1 MYKRSELILGPSDAI
16 QLVVLVILLALSAFF
31 SSAETA
37 LTTVNRLRV
46 RALVDDGDA
55 RAIVLAKVIDDPGKL
70 LSAIL
75 IGNNIV
81 NISASSIAT
90 LLATNFFGNAGAG
103 IATGVMT
110 LLVLIFGEVT
120 PKTMASLKA
129 EKIALSYAKTVYG
142 IMFIFTPLIFILD
155 LLSGGILRLFG
166 IDPDK
171 RDDSVTEEDLRT
183 IVEAGHE
190 DGVLETE
197 EHKMIN
203 NVFDFGDHQA
213 KDIMVPRVDMCFL
226 KLDATYE
233 DFMKI
238 YREEK
243 FTRIPVYEETRDNVI
258 GILNV
263 KDLILYDKD
272 QEFHVKDFLREAYY
286 TYEFKNTSELMM
298 EMRKNSI
305 SIAIVLDE
313 YGATAGLVTLEDLLE
328 EIVGDIRDEFD
339 EAEAEEVQQLG
350 EQEYLVEGACKLEDL
365 NDMIGL
371 GIESED
377 YDSIG
382 GIVIDAL
389 QHLPSE
395 GEEVTLENGTRLVVE
410 KIDKNRIEKV
420 HIYLP
425 EPKTEEDEDDSET
438 EK

>member
-1 MYKRSELILGPSDAI
+1 MGPSNAI

-37 LTTVNRLRV
+37 LTTVNKLRI
-46 RALVDDGDA
+46 RGLVDDGDE
-55 RAIVLAKVIDDPGKL
+55 RAIILSKVIDDPGKL

-90 LLATNFFGNAGAG
+90 LLATDFWGSAGAG
-103 IATGVMT
+103 ISTGVMT
-110 LLVLIFGEVT
+110 LLVLVFGEVT
-120 PKTMASLKA
+120 PKTYASLQA
-129 EKIALSYAKTVYG
+129 EKIALKYAKAIYA
-142 IMFIFTPLIFILD
+142 IMFLFTPLIFILD
-155 LLSGGILRLFG
+155 LLSGGILRLLG
-166 IDPDK
+166 IDPDH

-190 DGVLETE
+190 DGVLENE
-197 EHKMIN
+197 EHEMIN

-226 KLDATYE
+226 RLDSTYE
-233 DFMKI
+233 EFINI
-238 YREEK
+238 YKEEK

-263 KDLILYDKD
+263 KDLLLYDKT
-272 QEFHVKDFLREAYY
+272 QEFHVRDFLREAYY
-286 TYEFKNTSELMM
+286 TYEFKNTSELMRD
-298 EMRKNSI
+298 MRKNSI

-339 EAEAEEVQQLG
+339 DAEAEEVQKLA
-350 EQEYLVEGACKLEDL
+350 EREYLVEGSCKLEDL

-371 GIESED
+371 GVESED

-395 GEEVTLENGTRLVVE
+395 GEDVTLENGTRLVVE
-410 KIDKNRIEKV
+410 KVDKNRIEKV

-425 EPKTEEDEDDSET
+425 EETDEADLTNTDS
-438 EK
+438 

>member
-1 MYKRSELILGPSDAI
+1 MGPSDAI

-46 RALVDDGDA
+46 RALVDDGNEQ
-55 RAIVLAKVIDDPGKL
+55 AIVLAKVIDDPGKL

-90 LLATNFFGNAGAG
+90 LLATEFFGNAGAG

-110 LLVLIFGEVT
+110 LLVLIFGEIT

-129 EKIALSYAKTVYG
+129 EKIALNYAKTIYA
-142 IMFIFTPLIFILD
+142 IMVIFTPLIFILD
-155 LLSGGILRLFG
+155 FLSGGILRLFG
-166 IDPDK
+166 VDPDK

-190 DGVLETE
+190 DGVLEPE

-226 KLDATYE
+226 KLNATYE
-233 DFMKI
+233 DFMNL

-263 KDLILYDKD
+263 KDLILYDKS

-286 TYEFKNTSELMM
+286 TYELKNTSELMM

-313 YGATAGLVTLEDLLE
+313 YGATAGLVTLEDLIE

-339 EAEAEEVQQLG
+339 EAEAEEVQKLG
-350 EQEYLVEGACKLEDL
+350 EREYLVEGACKLEDL

-382 GIVIDAL
+382 GIVIEAL

-395 GEEVTLENGTRLVVE
+395 NEEVTLENGTRLIVE
-410 KIDKNRIEKV
+410 KIDKNRIEKL

-425 EPKTEEDEDDSET
+425 EPEDDSE
-438 EK
+438 ENNSKVED

>member
-1 MYKRSELILGPSDAI
+1 MGPSDAI
-16 QLVVLVILLALSAFF
+16 QLVVLIILLALSAFF

-46 RALVDDGDA
+46 RTLVDDGDP
-55 RAIVLAKVIDDPGKL
+55 RAIILSKVIDDPGKL

-81 NISASSIAT
+81 NIAASSIAT
-90 LLATNFFGNAGAG
+90 LLATEFWGSAGAG

-129 EKIALSYAKTVYG
+129 EKIALSYAKIVYG
-142 IMFIFTPLIFILD
+142 LMFVFTPLIFILD
-155 LLSGGILRLFG
+155 LLSGGLLRLFG

-233 DFMKI
+233 DFMELYK
-238 YREEK
+238 EEK

-263 KDLILYDKD
+263 KDLLLYDRT
-272 QEFHVKDFLREAYY
+272 QEFHVRDFLREAYY

-298 EMRKNSI
+298 EMRKDSI

-350 EQEYLVEGACKLEDL
+350 EREYLVEGSCKLEDL

-395 GEEVTLENGTRLVVE
+395 GEDVTLENGTRLVVE
-410 KIDKNRIEKV
+410 KVDKNRIEKV

-425 EPKTEEDEDDSET
+425 ECESEDNKTDESKE
-438 EK
+438 

>member
-1 MYKRSELILGPSDAI
+1 MGPSDAI
-16 QLVVLVILLALSAFF
+16 QIVVLVILLGLSAFF

-46 RALVDDGDA
+46 RAWVEEGDK
-55 RAIVLAKVIDDPGKL
+55 RAIILSKVIDDPGKL

-90 LLATNFFGNAGAG
+90 LLATEFWGNAGAG
-103 IATGVMT
+103 IATGVTT
-110 LLVLIFGEVT
+110 LLVLIFGEIT

-129 EKIALSYAKTVYG
+129 EKIALNYAKVVYALM
-142 IMFIFTPLIFILD
+142 ILLTPLIFILD
-155 LLSGGILRLFG
+155 ILSGGILRLFG
-166 IDPDK
+166 IDPDH

-190 DGVLETE
+190 DGVLENE
-197 EHKMIN
+197 EHMMIN
-203 NVFDFGDHQA
+203 NVFDFADHQA
-213 KDIMVPRVDMCFL
+213 KEIMVPRVDMCFL

-233 DFMKI
+233 EFMEI
-238 YREEK
+238 YKEEK
-243 FTRIPVYEETRDNVI
+243 FTRIPVYEETRDNVV

-263 KDLILYDKD
+263 KDLLLYDKS
-272 QEFHVKDFLREAYY
+272 QEFHVKDFLREAYF
-286 TYEFKNTSELMM
+286 TYEFKNTSELMV

-313 YGATAGLVTLEDLLE
+313 YGSTAGLVTLEDLLE

-339 EAEAEEVQQLG
+339 DAEAEEVQKLG
-350 EQEYLVEGACKLEDL
+350 QGEYLVEGACKLEDL

-395 GEEVTLENGTRLVVE
+395 GEEVTLDNGTRLVVE
-410 KIDKNRIEKV
+410 KVDKNRIEKV
-420 HIYLP
+420 HIYLRD
-425 EPKTEEDEDDSET
+425 TEDEELTEMIET
-438 EK
+438 AN

>member
-1 MYKRSELILGPSDAI
+1 MGPSDAI
-16 QLVVLVILLALSAFF
+16 QLVGLVILLALSAFF

-55 RAIVLAKVIDDPGKL
+55 RAITLSKVIDDPGKL

-75 IGNNIV
+75 IGNNVV
-81 NISASSIAT
+81 NIAASSIAT
-90 LLATNFFGNAGAG
+90 LLATDFFGSAGAG
-103 IATGVMT
+103 IATGAMT
-110 LLVLIFGEVT
+110 LLVLIFGEIT

-129 EKIALSYAKTVYG
+129 EKIALSYAKTIYA
-142 IMFIFTPLIFILD
+142 IMIIFTPLIFILD
-155 LLSGGILRLFG
+155 LLSGGILRAFG
-166 IDPDK
+166 IDPDT

-190 DGVLETE
+190 DGVLEPE

-213 KDIMVPRVDMCFL
+213 KDIMVPRIDMCFL
-226 KLDATYE
+226 SIDATYE
-233 DFMKI
+233 EFMELYK
-238 YREEK
+238 EEK
-243 FTRIPVYEETRDNVI
+243 FTRIPVYEGVRDNVI

-263 KDLILYDKD
+263 KDLILFNPRE
-272 QEFHVKDFLREAYY
+272 QEFHVKDFLRKAYY
-286 TYEFKNTSELMM
+286 TYEFKNTSELMV

-313 YGATAGLVTLEDLLE
+313 YGATAGLVTLEDLIE

-339 EAEAEEVQQLG
+339 EAEAEEVQKLG
-350 EQEYLVEGACKLEDL
+350 DLEYLVEGACKLDDL

-382 GIVIDAL
+382 GIVIEAL
-389 QHLPSE
+389 QHLPEE
-395 GEEVTLENGTRLVVE
+395 GEEVTTENGTRLIVE

-425 EPKTEEDEDDSET
+425 EQEKEEPAESSEKV
-438 EK
+438 EV

>member
-1 MYKRSELILGPSDAI
+1 MGPSDAI

-46 RALVDDGDA
+46 RALVDDGDT
-55 RAIVLAKVIDDPGKL
+55 RAITLSKVIDDPGKL

-90 LLATNFFGNAGAG
+90 LLATNFFGSAGAG

-110 LLVLIFGEVT
+110 FLVLIFGEVT

-129 EKIALSYAKTVYG
+129 EKISLKYAKTIYVLM
-142 IMFIFTPLIFILD
+142 IVFTPLIFILD

-166 IDPDK
+166 VDPDK

-226 KLDATYE
+226 KLNASYE
-233 DFMKI
+233 DFMELYK
-238 YREEK
+238 REK

-263 KDLILYDKD
+263 KDLLLYNQD
-272 QEFHVKDFLREAYY
+272 QEFHVKDFLRKAYY
-286 TYEFKNTSELMM
+286 TYEFKNTSELMV

-350 EQEYLVEGACKLEDL
+350 ENEYLVEGACKLEDL

-382 GIVIDAL
+382 GVAIDAL
-389 QHLPSE
+389 QHLPGE
-395 GEEVTLENGTRLVVE
+395 GEEVTLENGVRLIVE
-410 KIDKNRIEKV
+410 KVDKNRIEKV
-420 HIYLP
+420 HLYLP
-425 EPKTEEDEDDSET
+425 EKKSEEEVSDETQDSF
-438 EK
+438 

>member
-1 MYKRSELILGPSDAI
+1 MGPSDAI
-16 QLVVLVILLALSAFF
+16 QLVILVILLALSAFF

-37 LTTVNRLRV
+37 LTTVNRLRI

-55 RAIVLAKVIDDPGKL
+55 RAITLSKVIDDPGKL

-90 LLATNFFGNAGAG
+90 LLATEFFGSAGAG

-110 LLVLIFGEVT
+110 LLVLIFGEIT

-129 EKIALSYAKTVYG
+129 EKIALKYAKTVYA
-142 IMFIFTPLIFILD
+142 IMLVFTPLIFILD
-155 LLSGGILRLFG
+155 LLSGGILQLFG
-166 IDPDK
+166 VDPDK

-190 DGVLETE
+190 DGVLESE

-226 KLDATYE
+226 KLNATYE
-233 DFMKI
+233 DFMEL

-263 KDLILYDKD
+263 KDLLLYDRN

-286 TYEFKNTSELMM
+286 TNEFKNTSELMM

-339 EAEAEEVQQLG
+339 EAEAEEVQKLG
-350 EQEYLVEGACKLEDL
+350 ENEYLVEGACKLEDL

-382 GIVIDAL
+382 GIAIDAL
-389 QHLPSE
+389 QHLPVE
-395 GEEVTLENGTRLVVE
+395 GEEVTLENGVRLVVE
-410 KIDKNRIEKV
+410 KVDKNRIEKV
-420 HIYLP
+420 HSYLP
-425 EPKTEEDEDDSET
+425 EPELLEYESEDVNE
-438 EK
+438 

>member
-55 RAIVLAKVIDDPGKL
+55 RAIILAKVIDDPGKL

-90 LLATNFFGNAGAG
+90 VLATNFFGSAGAG
-103 IATGVMT
+103 IATGIMT

-129 EKIALSYAKTVYG
+129 EKIALSYAKIVYV
-142 IMFIFTPLIFILD
+142 IMVVFTPLIFILD

-313 YGATAGLVTLEDLLE
+313 YGATAGLITLEDLIE

-395 GEEVTLENGTRLVVE
+395 GEEVTLESGTRLVVE

-425 EPKTEEDEDDSET
+425 EPKAEEDEEDSAT

>member
-1 MYKRSELILGPSDAI
+1 MGPSDAI

-90 LLATNFFGNAGAG
+90 VLATNFFGSAGAG
-103 IATGVMT
+103 IATGIMT

-129 EKIALSYAKTVYG
+129 EKIALSYAKIVYV
-142 IMFIFTPLIFILD
+142 IMVVFTPLIFILD

-233 DFMKI
+233 DFMEI

>member
-1 MYKRSELILGPSDAI
+1 MGPGDAI

-55 RAIVLAKVIDDPGKL
+55 RAIILAKVVDDPGKL

-90 LLATNFFGNAGAG
+90 VLATNFFGSAGAG
-103 IATGVMT
+103 IATGIMT

-129 EKIALSYAKTVYG
+129 EKIALSYAKIVYV
-142 IMFIFTPLIFILD
+142 IMVVFTPLIFILD

-313 YGATAGLVTLEDLLE
+313 YGATAGLITLEDLIE

-395 GEEVTLENGTRLVVE
+395 GEEVTLESGTRLVVE

-425 EPKTEEDEDDSET
+425 EPKAEEDEEDSAT

>member
-1 MYKRSELILGPSDAI
+1 MDPSDAI
-16 QLVVLVILLALSAFF
+16 QLIILAVLLLLSAFF

-37 LTTVNRLRV
+37 LTTVNRLRI
-46 RALVDDGDA
+46 RSLVEDGDK
-55 RAIVLAKVIDDPGKL
+55 RAITLAKVIDDPGKL

-81 NISASSIAT
+81 NISASS
-90 LLATNFFGNAGAG
+90 LATILATRHFGNAGAG
-103 IATGVMT
+103 AATGILT
-110 LLVLIFGEVT
+110 LLVLIFGEIT
-120 PKTMASLKA
+120 PKTCATLQA
-129 EKIALSYAKTVYG
+129 EKMALRYAKVIYT
-142 IMFIFTPLIFILD
+142 IMLIFTPLIFILD
-155 LLSGGILRLFG
+155 FLSGGILRLMG
-166 IDPDK
+166 IDPDN

-203 NVFDFGDHQA
+203 NVFDFGEHQA

-226 KLDATYE
+226 NVDATYE
-233 DFMKI
+233 ETIDVYK
-238 YREEK
+238 EDK
-243 FTRIPVYEETRDNVI
+243 FTRIPVYEETTDNVI

-263 KDLILYDKD
+263 KDLLLYDKE
-272 QEFHVKDFLREAYY
+272 QEFHVRDFLREAYY
-286 TYEFKNTSELMM
+286 TYEFKNTSELMI

-339 EAEAEEVQQLG
+339 GDEEEEIQKISDL
-350 EQEYLVEGACKLEDL
+350 EYLVDGSSKLEDL
-365 NDMIGL
+365 DDLISL

-382 GIVIDAL
+382 GVVIDAL
-389 QHLPSE
+389 EHLPSE
-395 GEEVTLENGTRLVVE
+395 GEEVTVEGGVRLAVE
-410 KIDKNRIEKV
+410 KVDKNRIEKV
-420 HIYLP
+420 RIYLP
-425 EPKTEEDEDDSET
+425 EKENTENEATNDSHE
-438 EK
+438 

>member
-1 MYKRSELILGPSDAI
+1 MGPSDAI
-16 QLVVLVILLALSAFF
+16 QLLVLVVLLALSAFF

-46 RALVDDGDA
+46 RALVDDGDE
-55 RAIVLAKVIDDPGKL
+55 RALVLSKVIDDPGKL

-90 LLATNFFGNAGAG
+90 LLATDFLGNAGAG
-103 IATGVMT
+103 IATGAMT

-120 PKTMASLKA
+120 TKTMASLKA
-129 EKIALSYAKTVYG
+129 EKIALSYAKIIYAV
-142 IMFIFTPLIFILD
+142 MFIFTPLIFILD

-213 KDIMVPRVDMCFL
+213 KEIMVPRVDMCFL

-233 DFMKI
+233 DFMNL

-263 KDLILYDKD
+263 KDLILYDKT
-272 QEFHVKDFLREAYY
+272 QEFHVKDYLREAYY
-286 TYEFKNTSELMM
+286 TYELKNTSELMM

-328 EIVGDIRDEFD
+328 EIVGDIRDEYD
-339 EAEAEEVQQLG
+339 EAEAEEVQMLG
-350 EQEYLVEGACKLEDL
+350 EREYLVEGSCKLEDL

-382 GIVIDAL
+382 GIVIEAL
-389 QHLPSE
+389 QHLPIE
-395 GEEVTLENGTRLVVE
+395 GEEVTLENGIRLVVE

-425 EPKTEEDEDDSET
+425 EPEHSVTENDSEDNN
-438 EK
+438 

>member
-1 MYKRSELILGPSDAI
+1 MGPSDAI

-46 RALVDDGDA
+46 RALVDDGNEQ
-55 RAIVLAKVIDDPGKL
+55 AI
-70 LSAIL
+70 SAIL

-90 LLATNFFGNAGAG
+90 LLATEFFGNAGAG

-110 LLVLIFGEVT
+110 LLVLIFGEIT

-129 EKIALSYAKTVYG
+129 EKIALNYAKTIYA
-142 IMFIFTPLIFILD
+142 IMVIFTPLIFILD
-155 LLSGGILRLFG
+155 FLSGGILRLFG
-166 IDPDK
+166 VDPDK

-190 DGVLETE
+190 DGVLEPE

-226 KLDATYE
+226 KLNATYE
-233 DFMKI
+233 DFMNL

-263 KDLILYDKD
+263 KDLILYDKS

-286 TYEFKNTSELMM
+286 TYELKNTSELMM

-313 YGATAGLVTLEDLLE
+313 YGATAGLVTLEDLIE

-339 EAEAEEVQQLG
+339 EAEAEEVQKLG
-350 EQEYLVEGACKLEDL
+350 EREYLVEGACKLEDL

-382 GIVIDAL
+382 GIVIEAL

-395 GEEVTLENGTRLVVE
+395 NEEVTLENGTRLIVE
-410 KIDKNRIEKV
+410 KIDKNRIEKL

-425 EPKTEEDEDDSET
+425 EPEDDSE
-438 EK
+438 ENNSKVED

>member
-1 MYKRSELILGPSDAI
+1 MGPSDAI

-90 LLATNFFGNAGAG
+90 LLATKFFGSAGAG
-103 IATGVMT
+103 IATGIMT

-129 EKIALSYAKTVYG
+129 EKIALNYAKIVYV
-142 IMFIFTPLIFILD
+142 IMIVFTPLIFILD

-313 YGATAGLVTLEDLLE
+313 YGATAGLVTLEDLIE

-395 GEEVTLENGTRLVVE
+395 GEEVTLESGTRLVVE

-425 EPKTEEDEDDSET
+425 EPKTEEDEEDSET
-438 EK
+438 EN

>member
-1 MYKRSELILGPSDAI
+1 MGPSDAI
-16 QLVVLVILLALSAFF
+16 QLVILVVLLALSAFF

-37 LTTVNRLRV
+37 LTTVNKLRI
-46 RALVDDGDA
+46 RSLVDVGDE
-55 RAIVLAKVIDDPGKL
+55 RAIVLTKVIDDPGKL

-90 LLATNFFGNAGAG
+90 LLATEFFGNAGAG
-103 IATGVMT
+103 IATGAMT

-120 PKTMASLKA
+120 PKTFASLQA
-129 EKIALSYAKTVYG
+129 ETIALKYAKIIYG
-142 IMFIFTPLIFILD
+142 IMFVFTPLIFILD
-155 LLSGGILRLFG
+155 FLSGGILRLFG

-190 DGVLETE
+190 DGVLENE

-233 DFMKI
+233 EFIEI
-238 YREEK
+238 YKEEK
-243 FTRIPVYEETRDNVI
+243 FTRIPVYEETRDNVV

-263 KDLILYDKD
+263 KDLLLYDKT
-272 QEFHVKDFLREAYY
+272 QEFHVKDFLRDAYY

-298 EMRKNSI
+298 EMRKDSI

-339 EAEAEEVQQLG
+339 DAEAEEVQRLG
-350 EQEYLVEGACKLEDL
+350 DNEYLVEGACKLEDL

-389 QHLPSE
+389 QHLPAE
-395 GEEVTLENGTRLVVE
+395 GEQVTLENGTRLVVE
-410 KIDKNRIEKV
+410 QIDKNRIEKV

-425 EPKTEEDEDDSET
+425 EPEETAEDLTSAT
-438 EK
+438 

>member
-1 MYKRSELILGPSDAI
+1 MGPSDAI
-16 QLVVLVILLALSAFF
+16 QLVVLIILLALSAFF

-37 LTTVNRLRV
+37 LTTVNKLRI
-46 RALVDDGDA
+46 RGLVDDGDE
-55 RAIVLAKVIDDPGKL
+55 RAIILSKVIDDPGKL

-90 LLATNFFGNAGAG
+90 LLATEFWGSAGAG

-110 LLVLIFGEVT
+110 LLVLVFGEVT
-120 PKTMASLKA
+120 PKTFASLQA
-129 EKIALSYAKTVYG
+129 EKIALKYAKIIYG
-142 IMFIFTPLIFILD
+142 IMFLFTPLIFILD
-155 LLSGGILRLFG
+155 FLSGGILRLLG
-166 IDPDK
+166 IDPDH

-190 DGVLETE
+190 DGVLENE
-197 EHKMIN
+197 EHEMIN

-226 KLDATYE
+226 RLDSTYE
-233 DFMKI
+233 EFINI
-238 YREEK
+238 YKEEK
-243 FTRIPVYEETRDNVI
+243 FTRIPVYEESRDNVV

-263 KDLILYDKD
+263 KDLLLYDKT

-286 TYEFKNTSELMM
+286 TYEFKNTSELMRD
-298 EMRKNSI
+298 MRKNSI

-313 YGATAGLVTLEDLLE
+313 YGTTAGLITLEDLLE

-339 EAEAEEVQQLG
+339 DAEAEEVQKLA
-350 EQEYLVEGACKLEDL
+350 EREYLVEGSCKLEDL

-371 GIESED
+371 GVESED

-389 QHLPSE
+389 EHLPVE
-395 GEEVTLENGTRLVVE
+395 GEDVTLENGTRLVVE
-410 KIDKNRIEKV
+410 KVDKNRIEKV

-425 EPKTEEDEDDSET
+425 EEKEDLELTDTES
-438 EK
+438 

>member
-1 MYKRSELILGPSDAI
+1 MGPSDAI
-16 QLVVLVILLALSAFF
+16 QFVVLVILLALSAFF

-46 RALVDDGDA
+46 RALVDEGDA
-55 RAIVLAKVIDDPGKL
+55 RAIILAKVIDDPGKL

-90 LLATNFFGNAGAG
+90 LLATEFFGSAGAG
-103 IATGVMT
+103 IATGAMT

-129 EKIALSYAKTVYG
+129 EKISLSYAKIIYA
-142 IMFIFTPLIFILD
+142 IMIAFTPLIFILD

-166 IDPDK
+166 VDPDK

-190 DGVLETE
+190 DGVLEPE

-233 DFMKI
+233 DFTELYK
-238 YREEK
+238 EEK

-258 GILNV
+258 GIINV
-263 KDLILYDKD
+263 KDLILFNPEE
-272 QEFHVKDFLREAYY
+272 QEFHVSDYLRKAYY

-328 EIVGDIRDEFD
+328 EIVGDIRDEYD
-339 EAEAEEVQQLG
+339 EAEAEEILQLG
-350 EQEYLVEGACKLEDL
+350 ENEYLVEGSCKLDDL
-365 NDMIGL
+365 NDKIGL

-382 GIVIDAL
+382 GIVIEAL
-389 QHLPSE
+389 QHLPEE
-395 GEEVTLENGTRLVVE
+395 GEEVTTENGTRLIVE

-425 EPKTEEDEDDSET
+425 EPENVEEETTEDEA
-438 EK
+438 

>member
-1 MYKRSELILGPSDAI
+1 MGPSDAI
-16 QLVVLVILLALSAFF
+16 QLGILVILLALSAFF

-46 RALVDDGDA
+46 RALVDDGDE
-55 RAIVLAKVIDDPGKL
+55 RAIVLSKVIDDPGKL

-90 LLATNFFGNAGAG
+90 ILATRFFGSAGAG
-103 IATGVMT
+103 IATGAMT

-120 PKTMASLKA
+120 PKTLASIKA
-129 EKIALSYAKTVYG
+129 EKMALDYAKTIYA
-142 IMFIFTPLIFILD
+142 IMIVFTPLIFILD
-155 LLSGGILRLFG
+155 LLSGSFLRLFG
-166 IDPDK
+166 VDPDK
-171 RDDSVTEEDLRT
+171 RDDSITEEDLRT

-226 KLDATYE
+226 KVTATFE
-233 DFMKI
+233 DFMAL

-243 FTRIPVYEETRDNVI
+243 FTRIPVYEGTRDNVI

-263 KDLILYDKD
+263 KDLLLYDRTE
-272 QEFHVKDFLREAYY
+272 EFHVRDFLREAYY
-286 TYEFKNTSELMM
+286 TYELKNTSELLM

-350 EQEYLVEGACKLEDL
+350 EREYLVEGSCKLEDL

-382 GIVIDAL
+382 GIVIEAL

-395 GEEVTLENGTRLVVE
+395 GEEVTTEGGIRLIVE
-410 KIDKNRIEKV
+410 KVDKNRIEKV

-425 EPKTEEDEDDSET
+425 DPEASEGESDSET
-438 EK
+438 EE

>member
-1 MYKRSELILGPSDAI
+1 MGPSDAI

-46 RALVDDGDA
+46 RALVDDGDE
-55 RAIVLAKVIDDPGKL
+55 RALVLAKVIDDPGKL

-90 LLATNFFGNAGAG
+90 LLATEFFGNAGAG

-110 LLVLIFGEVT
+110 LLVLIFGEIT

-129 EKIALSYAKTVYG
+129 EKIALSYAKTIYA
-142 IMFIFTPLIFILD
+142 IMVVFTPLIFILD
-155 LLSGGILRLFG
+155 FLSGGILRLFG
-166 IDPDK
+166 VDPDK

-190 DGVLETE
+190 DGVLEPE

-226 KLDATYE
+226 KLNATYE
-233 DFMKI
+233 DFMNL

-263 KDLILYDKD
+263 KDLILYDKS

-286 TYEFKNTSELMM
+286 TYELKNTSELMM

-313 YGATAGLVTLEDLLE
+313 YGATAGLVTLEDLIE

-339 EAEAEEVQQLG
+339 EAEAEEVQKLG
-350 EQEYLVEGACKLEDL
+350 EREYLVEGACKLEDL

-382 GIVIDAL
+382 GIVIEAL

-395 GEEVTLENGTRLVVE
+395 NEEVTLENGTRLIVE
-410 KIDKNRIEKV
+410 KIDKNRIEKL

-425 EPKTEEDEDDSET
+425 EPEDDSE
-438 EK
+438 ESNSKVDD

>member
-1 MYKRSELILGPSDAI
+1 MGPSDAI

-55 RAIVLAKVIDDPGKL
+55 RAIVLSKVIDDPGKL

-90 LLATNFFGNAGAG
+90 LLATEFFGSAGAG

-129 EKIALSYAKTVYG
+129 EKIALNYAKIVYV
-142 IMFIFTPLIFILD
+142 IMIAFTPLIWILD
-155 LLSGGILRLFG
+155 LLSGGLLRLMG

-183 IVEAGHE
+183 IVEAGRE

-233 DFMKI
+233 DFMEL

-243 FTRIPVYEETRDNVI
+243 FTRIPVYEETRDNVV

-263 KDLILYDKD
+263 KDLLLYDRN
-272 QEFHVKDFLREAYY
+272 QEFHVRDFLREAYY
-286 TYEFKNTSELMM
+286 TYEFKNTSELMV

-350 EQEYLVEGACKLEDL
+350 EREYLVEGACKLEDL

-389 QHLPSE
+389 QHLPTE
-395 GEEVTLENGTRLVVE
+395 GEDVTLENGTRLVVE
-410 KIDKNRIEKV
+410 QVDKNRIEKV
-420 HIYLP
+420 HIFLP
-425 EPKTEEDEDDSET
+425 EPKTEENEE
-438 EK
+438 EPIE

>member
-1 MYKRSELILGPSDAI
+1 MGPSDAI

-55 RAIVLAKVIDDPGKL
+55 RAITLSKVIDDPGKL

-90 LLATNFFGNAGAG
+90 LLATNFFGSAGAG

-110 LLVLIFGEVT
+110 FLVLIFGEVT

-129 EKIALSYAKTVYG
+129 EKIALKYAKTVYG
-142 IMFIFTPLIFILD
+142 LMIVFTPLIFILD

-226 KLDATYE
+226 KLDASYA
-233 DFMKI
+233 DFMELYKK
-238 YREEK
+238 EK

-263 KDLILYDKD
+263 KDLLLYDQD
-272 QEFHVKDFLREAYY
+272 QEFHVKDFLRKAYY
-286 TYEFKNTSELMM
+286 TYEFKNTSELMV

-350 EQEYLVEGACKLEDL
+350 ENEYLVEGACKLEDL

-382 GIVIDAL
+382 GVAIDAL

-395 GEEVTLENGTRLVVE
+395 GEEVTLENGVRLIVE
-410 KIDKNRIEKV
+410 KVDKNRIEKV
-420 HIYLP
+420 HLYLP
-425 EPKTEEDEDDSET
+425 ESKAEEEEEEAEEDIDS
-438 EK
+438 

>member
-1 MYKRSELILGPSDAI
+1 MGPSDAI

-55 RAIVLAKVIDDPGKL
+55 RAIVLSKFIDDPGKL

-90 LLATNFFGNAGAG
+90 LLATEFFGSAGAG

-129 EKIALSYAKTVYG
+129 EKIALKYAKIVYV
-142 IMFIFTPLIFILD
+142 IMIVFTPLIFILD
-155 LLSGGILRLFG
+155 LLSGGLLRLMG

-183 IVEAGHE
+183 IVEAGRE

-233 DFMKI
+233 DFMEL

-243 FTRIPVYEETRDNVI
+243 FTRIPVYEETRDNVV

-263 KDLILYDKD
+263 KDLLLYDRN
-272 QEFHVKDFLREAYY
+272 QEFHVRDFLREAYY
-286 TYEFKNTSELMM
+286 TYEFKNTSELMV

-350 EQEYLVEGACKLEDL
+350 EREYLVEGACKLEDL

-389 QHLPSE
+389 QHLPTE
-395 GEEVTLENGTRLVVE
+395 GEDVTLENGTRLVVE
-410 KIDKNRIEKV
+410 QVDKNRIEKV
-420 HIYLP
+420 HIFLP
-425 EPKTEEDEDDSET
+425 ESHTEENEEESIE
-438 EK
+438 

>member
-233 DFMKI
+233 DFMEI

-425 EPKTEEDEDDSET
+425 EPKTEEDENDSET

>member
-1 MYKRSELILGPSDAI
+1 MDPSDAI
-16 QLVVLVILLALSAFF
+16 QLIVLLILLALSAFF

-37 LTTVNRLRV
+37 LTTVNRLRIRSLV
-46 RALVDDGDA
+46 EDGNKRAATLSK
-55 RAIVLAKVIDDPGKL
+55 IIDDPGKL

-81 NISASSIAT
+81 NISASS
-90 LLATNFFGNAGAG
+90 LATILATRHFGNAGAG
-103 IATGVMT
+103 AATGILT
-110 LLVLIFGEVT
+110 LLVLIFGEIT
-120 PKTMASLKA
+120 PKTCATLRA
-129 EKIALSYAKTVYG
+129 EKMALRYANIIYAIMIA
-142 IMFIFTPLIFILD
+142 FTPLIFILD
-155 LLSGGILRLFG
+155 LLSGGILRLMG
-166 IDPDK
+166 VDPDT

-213 KDIMVPRVDMCFL
+213 KDIMVPRLDMCFL
-226 KLDATYE
+226 NIDATYE
-233 DFMKI
+233 ETLEVYK
-238 YREEK
+238 EEK
-243 FTRIPVYEETRDNVI
+243 FTRIPVYEETTDNVI

-263 KDLILYDKD
+263 KDLLLYDKE
-272 QEFHVKDFLREAYY
+272 QEFHVRDFLREAYY
-286 TYEFKNTSELMM
+286 TYEFKNTSELML

-305 SIAIVLDE
+305 SLAIVLDE

-339 EAEAEEVQQLG
+339 GDEAEEVQQLG
-350 EQEYLVEGACKLEDL
+350 EREYLVEGSSKLEDL
-365 NDMIGL
+365 NDLIGL

-382 GIVIDAL
+382 GVVIDAL
-389 QHLPSE
+389 EHLPSE
-395 GEEVTLENGTRLVVE
+395 GEEVTVEGGVRLTVE
-410 KIDKNRIEKV
+410 KVDKNRIEKV

-425 EPKTEEDEDDSET
+425 EKEISEDDATIEIH
-438 EK
+438 E

>member
-1 MYKRSELILGPSDAI
+1 MGPSDAI

-129 EKIALSYAKTVYG
+129 EKIALSYAKTIYG
-142 IMFIFTPLIFILD
+142 IMFVFTPLIFILD
-155 LLSGGILRLFG
+155 LLSGGLLRLLG
-166 IDPDK
+166 VDPDK

-233 DFMKI
+233 DFMEI

-263 KDLILYDKD
+263 KDLILYDKN

-350 EQEYLVEGACKLEDL
+350 EREYLVEGACKLEDL

-395 GEEVTLENGTRLVVE
+395 GEEVTLDNGTRLIVE

-425 EPKTEEDEDDSET
+425 EPKEDEDDVDSET
-438 EK
+438 ED

>member
-1 MYKRSELILGPSDAI
+1 MGPSDAI

-55 RAIVLAKVIDDPGKL
+55 RAITLSKVIDDPGKL

-90 LLATNFFGNAGAG
+90 LLATNFFGSAGAG

-110 LLVLIFGEVT
+110 FLVLIFGEVT

-129 EKIALSYAKTVYG
+129 EKIALKYAKTVYG
-142 IMFIFTPLIFILD
+142 LMIVFTPLIFILD

-226 KLDATYE
+226 KLDASYA
-233 DFMKI
+233 DFMELYKK
-238 YREEK
+238 EK

-263 KDLILYDKD
+263 KDLLLYDQD
-272 QEFHVKDFLREAYY
+272 QEFHVKDFLRKAYY
-286 TYEFKNTSELMM
+286 TYEFKNTSELMV

-350 EQEYLVEGACKLEDL
+350 ENEYLVEGACKLEDL

-382 GIVIDAL
+382 GVAIDAL

-395 GEEVTLENGTRLVVE
+395 GEEVTLENGVRLIVE
-410 KIDKNRIEKV
+410 KVDKNRIEKV
-420 HIYLP
+420 HLYLP
-425 EPKTEEDEDDSET
+425 ESKAEEEEEEEAEEDIDS
-438 EK
+438 

>member
-1 MYKRSELILGPSDAI
+1 MDPSDAI
-16 QLVVLVILLALSAFF
+16 QLVVLAVLLLLSAFF

-46 RALVDDGDA
+46 RSLIEDGDK
-55 RAIVLAKVIDDPGKL
+55 RAATLAKVIDDPGKL

-81 NISASSIAT
+81 NISASS
-90 LLATNFFGNAGAG
+90 LATILATKHFGNAGAG
-103 IATGVMT
+103 AATGILT
-110 LLVLIFGEVT
+110 LLILIFGEIT
-120 PKTMASLKA
+120 PKTCATLRA
-129 EKIALSYAKTVYG
+129 EKMALRYAKSIYSLMVL
-142 IMFIFTPLIFILD
+142 FTPLIFILD
-155 LLSGGILRLFG
+155 HLSGAILRLMG

-171 RDDSVTEEDLRT
+171 RDDSITEEDLRT
-183 IVEAGHE
+183 IVEAGRE

-226 KLDATYE
+226 NIDATYE
-233 DFMKI
+233 ETIDVYK
-238 YREEK
+238 EEK
-243 FTRIPVYEETRDNVI
+243 FTRIPVYEETTDNVI

-263 KDLILYDKD
+263 KDLLLYDKE
-272 QEFHVKDFLREAYY
+272 QEFHVRDFLREAYY
-286 TYEFKNTSELMM
+286 TYEFKNTSELMV

-339 EAEAEEVQQLG
+339 GDEEEEIKQLG
-350 EQEYLVEGACKLEDL
+350 ELEYLVDGSSKLEDL
-365 NDMIGL
+365 NDLIGL

-382 GIVIDAL
+382 GVVIDAL
-389 QHLPSE
+389 EHLPAE
-395 GEEVTLENGTRLVVE
+395 GEEVTLEGGVRLAVDKV
-410 KIDKNRIEKV
+410 DKNRIEKV

-425 EPKTEEDEDDSET
+425 EQESSEEETTSET
-438 EK
+438 HE

>member
-1 MYKRSELILGPSDAI
+1 MGPSDAI
-16 QLVVLVILLALSAFF
+16 QLAVLVILLALSAFF

-46 RALVDDGDA
+46 RALVEEGDD
-55 RAIVLAKVIDDPGKL
+55 RAIVLSKVIDDPGKL

-90 LLATNFFGNAGAG
+90 VLATNLIGSAGAG
-103 IATGVMT
+103 IVTGVMT
-110 LLVLIFGEVT
+110 FLVLIFGEIT

-129 EKIALSYAKTVYG
+129 EKIALSYAKIVYAL
-142 IMFIFTPLIFILD
+142 MFVLTPLIFILD
-155 LLSGGILRLFG
+155 FLSGGILRLFG

-233 DFMKI
+233 EFIEI

-243 FTRIPVYEETRDNVI
+243 FTRIPVYEETRDNVV

-263 KDLILYDKD
+263 KDLLLYNPKE

-350 EQEYLVEGACKLEDL
+350 EREYLVEGACKLEDL

-382 GIVIDAL
+382 GIVIEAL
-389 QHLPSE
+389 QHLPAE
-395 GEEVTLENGTRLVVE
+395 GEEVTTENGTRLVVE

-425 EPKTEEDEDDSET
+425 EPKSKEENEISET
-438 EK
+438 EES

>member
-1 MYKRSELILGPSDAI
+1 MGPSDAI
-16 QLVVLVILLALSAFF
+16 QFIVLIILLVLSAFF

-37 LTTVNRLRV
+37 LTTVNRLRI
-46 RALVDDGDA
+46 RTLVDEGDA
-55 RAIVLAKVIDDPGKL
+55 RAITLSKVIDNPGKL

-75 IGNNIV
+75 IGNNLV
-81 NISASSIAT
+81 NISASS
-90 LLATNFFGNAGAG
+90 LATVLATHYFGSAGAG
-103 IATGVMT
+103 IATGVLT
-110 LLVLIFGEVT
+110 ILILIFGEVT
-120 PKTMASLKA
+120 PKTMASLEA
-129 EKIALSYAKTVYG
+129 EKMSLRYAKIIYTLMVVL
-142 IMFIFTPLIFILD
+142 TPVILVLD
-155 LLSGGILRLFG
+155 FLSGCILRLVG
-166 IDPDK
+166 IDPDA

-203 NVFDFGDHQA
+203 NVFDFGEHQA
-213 KDIMVPRVDMCFL
+213 KDIMIPRVDMCFL

-233 DFMKI
+233 EFMEI

-263 KDLILYDKD
+263 KDLLLYDRKE
-272 QEFHVKDFLREAYY
+272 EFHVRDFLREAYF
-286 TYEFKNTSELMM
+286 TYEFKNTSELLV

-313 YGATAGLVTLEDLLE
+313 YGATAGLVTLEDLIE

-339 EAEAEEVQQLG
+339 EAEEEEVLLLDEG
-350 EQEYLVEGACKLEDL
+350 EYLVEGSCKLEDL

-395 GEEVTLENGTRLVVE
+395 GEEVTTENGTRLIVE
-410 KIDKNRIEKV
+410 KVDKNRIEKV

-425 EPKTEEDEDDSET
+425 EPQNEEIEETNDSE
-438 EK
+438 ES

>member
-1 MYKRSELILGPSDAI
+1 MGPSDAI

-90 LLATNFFGNAGAG
+90 VLATNFFGSAGAG
-103 IATGVMT
+103 IATGIMT

-129 EKIALSYAKTVYG
+129 EKIALNYAKIVYV
-142 IMFIFTPLIFILD
+142 IMVVFTPLIFILD

-233 DFMKI
+233 DFMEI

-395 GEEVTLENGTRLVVE
+395 GEEVTLESGTRLVVE

-438 EK
+438 EN

>member
-1 MYKRSELILGPSDAI
+1 MDPSDAI
-16 QLVVLVILLALSAFF
+16 QLAVLVILLALSAFF

-37 LTTVNRLRV
+37 LTMVNKLRI
-46 RALVDDGDA
+46 RSLVEDGDQS
-55 RAIVLAKVIDDPGKL
+55 AIILSKIIEKPGKL

-75 IGNNIV
+75 IGNNLV

-90 LLATNFFGNAGAG
+90 VLATNHLGSAGAG
-103 IATGVMT
+103 IATGVLT
-110 LLVLIFGEVT
+110 LLVLLFGEVT
-120 PKTMASLKA
+120 PKTWASTHP
-129 EKIALSYAKTVYG
+129 EKIALGYAKIIYVVI
-142 IMFIFTPLIFILD
+142 IMFTPLIFILNIV
-155 LLSGGILRLFG
+155 SGGFLRLLG
-166 IDPDK
+166 VRPDD
-171 RDDSVTEEDLRT
+171 RDDSITEEDLRT
-183 IVEAGHE
+183 IVEVGHE

-226 KLDATYE
+226 NLDATYE
-233 DFMKI
+233 ETMQVYK
-238 YREEK
+238 EEK

-263 KDLILYDKD
+263 KDLLLYDKE
-272 QEFHVKDFLREAYY
+272 QEFHVRDFLREAYF

-313 YGATAGLVTLEDLLE
+313 YGSTAGLVTLEDLLE

-339 EAEAEEVQQLG
+339 EAEDEEVQQLG
-350 EQEYLVEGACKLEDL
+350 EQEYLVEGSCKLEDL

-382 GIVIDAL
+382 GVIIEAL
-389 QHLPSE
+389 EHLPSE
-395 GEEVTLENGTRLVVE
+395 GEEVTTDNNVRLIVE
-410 KIDKNRIEKV
+410 KVDKNRIEKV
-420 HIYLP
+420 HVYLP
-425 EPKTEEDEDDSET
+425 EPENNKEEAASV
-438 EK
+438 

>member
-1 MYKRSELILGPSDAI
+1 MGPSDAI

-46 RALVDDGDA
+46 RALVDDGNEQ
-55 RAIVLAKVIDDPGKL
+55 AIVLAKVIDDPGKL

-90 LLATNFFGNAGAG
+90 LLATEFFGNAGAG

-110 LLVLIFGEVT
+110 LLVLIFGEIT

-129 EKIALSYAKTVYG
+129 EKIALNYAKTVYA
-142 IMFIFTPLIFILD
+142 IMVIFTPLIFILD
-155 LLSGGILRLFG
+155 FLSGGILRLFG
-166 IDPDK
+166 VDPDK

-190 DGVLETE
+190 DGVLEPE

-226 KLDATYE
+226 KLNATYE
-233 DFMKI
+233 DFMNL

-263 KDLILYDKD
+263 KDLILYDKS

-286 TYEFKNTSELMM
+286 TYELKNTSELMM

-313 YGATAGLVTLEDLLE
+313 YGATAGLVTLEDLIE

-339 EAEAEEVQQLG
+339 EAEAEEVQKLG
-350 EQEYLVEGACKLEDL
+350 EREYLVEGACKLEDL

-377 YDSIG
+377 YESIG
-382 GIVIDAL
+382 GIVIEAL

-395 GEEVTLENGTRLVVE
+395 NEEVTLENGTRLIVE
-410 KIDKNRIEKV
+410 KIDKNRIEKL

-425 EPKTEEDEDDSET
+425 EPEDDSE
-438 EK
+438 ENNSKVED

>member
-1 MYKRSELILGPSDAI
+1 MGPSDAI

-46 RALVDDGDA
+46 RALVEEGDA
-55 RAIVLAKVIDDPGKL
+55 RAIALAKVIDDPGKL

-81 NISASSIAT
+81 NIGASSIAT
-90 LLATNFFGNAGAG
+90 LLATEFWGNAGAG
-103 IATGVMT
+103 IATGIMT
-110 LLVLIFGEVT
+110 FLVLIFGEIT

-129 EKIALSYAKTVYG
+129 EKIAFKYAKIIYAL
-142 IMFIFTPLIFILD
+142 MFILTPLIVVLD
-155 LLSGGILRLFG
+155 FLSGGILRLFG
-166 IDPDK
+166 VDPNK

-213 KDIMVPRVDMCFL
+213 KEIMVPRVDMCFL
-226 KLDATYE
+226 SLDATYE
-233 DFMKI
+233 EFMEI
-238 YREEK
+238 YKEEK

-263 KDLILYDKD
+263 KDLVLYDKEQD
-272 QEFHVKDFLREAYY
+272 FHVRDFLREAYY
-286 TYEFKNTSELMM
+286 TYEFKKTSELMM

-328 EIVGDIRDEFD
+328 EIVGEIRDEYD
-339 EAEAEEVQQLG
+339 EAELEEVQQLG
-350 EQEYLVEGACKLEDL
+350 EREYLVEGACKLEDL

-382 GIVIDAL
+382 GVVIEKL

-395 GEEVTLENGTRLVVE
+395 GEEVTTENGTRLIVE

-425 EPKTEEDEDDSET
+425 APESDEEEAVSET
-438 EK
+438 EE

>member
-1 MYKRSELILGPSDAI
+1 MGPSDAI

-55 RAIVLAKVIDDPGKL
+55 RAIILSKVIDDPGKL
-70 LSAIL
+70 LSALL

-90 LLATNFFGNAGAG
+90 VLATDFFGSAGAG
-103 IATGVMT
+103 IATGAMT
-110 LLVLIFGEVT
+110 ILVLIFGEIT

-129 EKIALSYAKTVYG
+129 EQIALSYAKIVYVL
-142 IMFIFTPLIFILD
+142 MFVFTPLIFILD
-155 LLSGGILRLFG
+155 ILSGGILRLFG
-166 IDPDK
+166 VDPDH

-190 DGVLETE
+190 DGVLESE

-226 KLDATYE
+226 KLNATYE
-233 DFMKI
+233 DFMELYK
-238 YREEK
+238 REK

-263 KDLILYDKD
+263 KDLLLYDRT
-272 QEFHVKDFLREAYY
+272 QEFHVKDFLRKAYY
-286 TYEFKNTSELMM
+286 TYEFKNTSELLV

-339 EAEAEEVQQLG
+339 EAEAEEVQKLG
-350 EQEYLVEGACKLEDL
+350 ENEYLVEGACKLEDL

-389 QHLPSE
+389 QHLPVE
-395 GEEVTLENGTRLVVE
+395 KEEVTLENGVSLTVE
-410 KIDKNRIEKV
+410 KVDKNRIEKV
-420 HIYLP
+420 HI
-425 EPKTEEDEDDSET
+425 KISR
-438 EK
+438 

>member
-1 MYKRSELILGPSDAI
+1 MGPSDAI
-16 QLVVLVILLALSAFF
+16 QLVVLIILLALSAFF

-55 RAIVLAKVIDDPGKL
+55 RAIILAKVIDDPGKL

-90 LLATNFFGNAGAG
+90 LLATEFFGSAGAG

-110 LLVLIFGEVT
+110 FLVLIFGEVT

-129 EKIALSYAKTVYG
+129 ESIALKYAKIIYA
-142 IMFIFTPLIFILD
+142 IMIVFTPLIFILD

-166 IDPDK
+166 VDPDK

-190 DGVLETE
+190 DGVLESE

-203 NVFDFGDHQA
+203 NVFDFGDHLA
-213 KDIMVPRVDMCFL
+213 KEIMVPRVDMCFL
-226 KLDATYE
+226 KADATYE
-233 DFMKI
+233 DFMKL
-238 YREEK
+238 YKEEK

-263 KDLILYDKD
+263 KDIILYDKE
-272 QEFHVKDFLREAYY
+272 QEFHVRDFLREAYY
-286 TYEFKNTSELMM
+286 TYEFKNTSELMV

-313 YGATAGLVTLEDLLE
+313 YGITAGLITLEDLLE

-350 EQEYLVEGACKLEDL
+350 EREYLVEGSSKLEDL

-389 QHLPSE
+389 QHLPVE
-395 GEEVTLENGTRLVVE
+395 GEEVTIENGTRLVVE
-410 KIDKNRIEKV
+410 QIDKNRIEKV

-425 EPKTEEDEDDSET
+425 ETDSDQIQDIELS
-438 EK
+438 E

>member
-1 MYKRSELILGPSDAI
+1 MGPSDAI
-16 QLVVLVILLALSAFF
+16 QLVGLVILLALSAFF

-55 RAIVLAKVIDDPGKL
+55 RAITLSKVIDDPGKL

-90 LLATNFFGNAGAG
+90 LLATDFFGSAGAG
-103 IATGVMT
+103 IATGAMT
-110 LLVLIFGEVT
+110 LLVLIFGEIT

-129 EKIALSYAKTVYG
+129 EKIALSYAKTIYA
-142 IMFIFTPLIFILD
+142 IMIIFTPLIFILD
-155 LLSGGILRLFG
+155 LLSGGILRAFG
-166 IDPDK
+166 IDPDT

-190 DGVLETE
+190 DGVLEPE

-213 KDIMVPRVDMCFL
+213 KDIMVPRIDMCFL
-226 KLDATYE
+226 SIDATYE
-233 DFMKI
+233 EFMELYK
-238 YREEK
+238 EEK
-243 FTRIPVYEETRDNVI
+243 FTRIPVYEGVRDNVI

-263 KDLILYDKD
+263 KDLILFNPRE
-272 QEFHVKDFLREAYY
+272 QEFHVKDFLRKAYY
-286 TYEFKNTSELMM
+286 TYEFKNTSELMV

-313 YGATAGLVTLEDLLE
+313 YGATAGLVTLEDLIE

-339 EAEAEEVQQLG
+339 EAEAEEVQKLG
-350 EQEYLVEGACKLEDL
+350 ELEYLVEGACKLDDL

-382 GIVIDAL
+382 GIVIEAL
-389 QHLPSE
+389 QHLPEE
-395 GEEVTLENGTRLVVE
+395 GEEVTTENGTRLIVE

-425 EPKTEEDEDDSET
+425 EQEKEETAESSEKV
-438 EK
+438 EV

>member
-1 MYKRSELILGPSDAI
+1 MGPSDAI

-46 RALVDDGDA
+46 RALVDEGDA
-55 RAIVLAKVIDDPGKL
+55 QAIILAKIIDDPGKL

-90 LLATNFFGNAGAG
+90 LLATDFFGSAGAG
-103 IATGVMT
+103 IATGAMT

-129 EKIALSYAKTVYG
+129 EKIALRYAKTIYL
-142 IMFIFTPLIFILD
+142 IMVIFTPLIFVLD

-166 IDPDK
+166 IDPNK

-233 DFMKI
+233 EFTELYK
-238 YREEK
+238 EEK

-263 KDLILYDKD
+263 KDLILFNPRE
-272 QEFHVKDFLREAYY
+272 QEFHVSDYLRKAYY
-286 TYEFKNTSELMM
+286 TYEFKKTSELMM

-328 EIVGDIRDEFD
+328 EIVGDIRDEYD
-339 EAEAEEVQQLG
+339 EAEAEEIQQLG
-350 EQEYLVEGACKLEDL
+350 DKEYLVEGACKLDDL
-365 NDMIGL
+365 DDKIGL

-382 GIVIDAL
+382 GIVIEAL
-389 QHLPSE
+389 QHLPEE
-395 GEEVTLENGTRLVVE
+395 GEEVTTENGTRLVVE

-425 EPKTEEDEDDSET
+425 ESDHCEDAPENMES
-438 EK
+438 